1 MPAEPTSPPDA
12 APAPAAPT
20 TVVFDLGGVL
30 IAWDPRLLYRTLLPE
45 DEVEAFLAEVEF
57 LEWNHH
63 QDAGRPFAEAVEDHA
78 RRFPHRRE
86 LLAAYF
92 ERFPESLAGSI
103 DGTVEILEELQRGGV
118 RLLAL
123 TNWSAETFD
132 HARER
137 FGFLSRFE
145 DILVSGEVKVAKP
158 DPRIFALLLERYGL
172 DPRSTVYIDDSA
184 KNVAAGEAAGLRSL
198 RFDSPEQLRADLT
211 ELGLLQR

>member
-1 MPAEPTSPPDA
+1 VTLEPKL
-12 APAPAAPT
+12 T

-45 DEVEAFLAEVEF
+45 DEIEAFLAEVEF

-63 QDAGRPFAEAVEDHA
+63 QDAGRPFAEAVDEHA

-92 ERFPESLAGSI
+92 ERFPETLAGAI
-103 DGTVEILEELQRGGV
+103 DGTVEILEELDTSGV

-132 HARER
+132 HARQR
-137 FGFLSRFE
+137 FDFLTRFE
-145 DILVSGEVKVAKP
+145 DILVSGEVRIAKP

-172 DPRSTVYIDDSA
+172 DPASTVYVDDA
-184 KNVAAGEAAGLRSL
+184 QKNVAAGEAAGLRSL
-198 RFDSPEQLRADLT
+198 RFETPEQLRADLT
-211 ELGLLQR
+211 ELGLLTR